1 MVGSG
6 KIIWIRIR
14 NTDISDR
21 LKRWEFKGDGGGRGR
36 GRGCI
41 SLFRTAGPFHV
52 SYSAQKRRAKRMA
65 KFQFGRIYDFN
76 FAPLFMPV

>member
-21 LKRWEFKGDGGGRGR
+21 LKRWEFKGDGGGGEGEGKGVYQSFQNRWALS
-36 GRGCI
+36 CF
-41 SLFRTAGPFHV
+41 LFSSEEEGEKDGKIPIW
-52 SYSAQKRRAKRMA
+52 QN
-65 KFQFGRIYDFN
+65 I
-76 FAPLFMPV
+76 